1 MERIIPGGIE
11 KHPKDNAVIGQSQD
25 SFMRGKSCLSKLNS
39 FYGRL
44 IHLADLGKPA
54 DVIFL
59 YSSKAF
65 NSLSQYPSGQD
76 VQLTAQ
82 KPCSMISDQLS
93 HGLGTQG
100 CSDSSGWCPVTSGA
114 PHGSILGPLLFN
126 IFINDLAT
134 GLEGML
140 SKFASNTKLGGA
152 KLAFPWGQGGPA
164 ERP

>member
-11 KHPKDNAVIGQSQD
+11 KHPKDNAVIGHSQD

-44 IHLADLGKPA
+44 IHLADL
-54 DVIFL
+54 IFL
-59 YSSKAF
+59 YSSKTF

-82 KPCSMISDQLS
+82 KPCSMISEQLA

-100 CSDSSGWCPVTSGA
+100 CSDSSGWWPVTSGV
-114 PHGSILGPLLFN
+114 PHGSILGPLLFD

-152 KLAFPWGQGGPA
+152 KLAFPWRQGGPA